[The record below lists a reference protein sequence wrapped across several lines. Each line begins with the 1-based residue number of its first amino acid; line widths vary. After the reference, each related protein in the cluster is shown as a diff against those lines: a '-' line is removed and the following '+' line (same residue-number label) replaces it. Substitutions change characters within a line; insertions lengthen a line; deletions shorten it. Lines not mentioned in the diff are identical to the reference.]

1 MSARAVKKEW
11 AGIDV
16 TGFDPYKKALQ
27 MRLIDLIWN
36 DEKLKGEIIA
46 NPKAVFERESGI
58 IFPSDT
64 QVQVLEESK
73 DTFNFVIPAKPPNQE
88 KWERF
93 YEQMSVWWTLTYTWW
108 WWMYR
113 THGGTSRAFREV
125 LEELIIVQF
134 MQRDDLKKRLFDT
147 PNAALESQANV
158 KLPAGVTVKP
168 LQETDNL
175 SIFVLPKS
183 PQVEHLP
190 AIDRPEGIAG
200 WWRAAHTWFWWMA
213 SLPIKTDM
221 GLASLK

>member
-1 MSARAVKKEW
+1 MSPRAVKKEW
-11 AGIDV
+11 TRVDV

-36 DEKLKGEIIA
+36 DDKLRAEIIA

-64 QVQVLEESK
+64 QVQVLEEGE
-73 DTFNFVIPAKPPNQE
+73 DTFYFVIPGQPSSQE
-88 KWERF
+88 KWGRF

-113 THGGTSRAFREV
+113 THGATSRAFREL
-125 LEELIIVQF
+125 LEELVIVQF
-134 MQRDDLKKRLFDT
+134 MQHDDLKKKLFDT
-147 PNAALESQANV
+147 PNEALENQAKV

-168 LQETDNL
+168 LQETDHL
-175 SIFVLPKS
+175 SIFVLPKN
-183 PQVEHLP
+183 PQVEKLP
-190 AIDRPEGIAG
+190 AIDLPEEIFG